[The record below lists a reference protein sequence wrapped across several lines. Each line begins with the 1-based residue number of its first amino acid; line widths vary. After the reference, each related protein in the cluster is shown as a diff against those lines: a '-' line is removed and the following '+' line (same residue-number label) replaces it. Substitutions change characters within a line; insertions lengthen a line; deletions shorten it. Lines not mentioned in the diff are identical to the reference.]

1 MLGSMMLS
9 SRILGLW
16 YLYLVYYSLSTDKV
30 SRGNVSLMFT
40 GEIDFEWPLELFLE
54 NPEKFIR
61 EMDTCVGSLREEKEQ
76 FILRGILPYLEQV
89 MWGKS
94 AANKVD
100 TYKIL
105 AQASCSRSSCDVVKH
120 SLHHL
125 QHLLYRDSID
135 CCKQNLLSVEKIIR
149 SSIVSPNGVFREE
162 SDPMRLLR
170 LSVYRCILSELII
183 HQIQSG
189 FSRIDL
195 QNNLKQLEE
204 LKVYFN
210 QINLKKK
217 DILRYLMEFI
227 QEAIDYLLKSPEK
240 KTLEHYLDECKA
252 LCANKQI
259 EEKTLIQ
266 GLKSSKVK
274 WFHLHCVLY
283 YLHGQVGAL
292 SFRNMYLYPSVSRES
307 MIA

>member
-1 MLGSMMLS
+1 
-9 SRILGLW
+9 
-16 YLYLVYYSLSTDKV
+16 
-30 SRGNVSLMFT
+30 MFT
-40 GEIDFEWPLELFLE
+40 GEINFEWPLELFLE
-54 NPEKFIR
+54 NPERFIR

-76 FILRGILPYLEQV
+76 FILRGILPYLEQF

-94 AANKVD
+94 AANNVD

-105 AQASCSRSSCDVVKH
+105 AQASCSRSSRDVVKH

-125 QHLLYRDSID
+125 QHLLYRDSLD

-149 SSIVSPNGVFREE
+149 SSIVSPDGVFREE

-227 QEAIDYLLKSPEK
+227 QEAISYLLKSPEK
-240 KTLEHYLDECKA
+240 KTMKTLKTLEHYLNECKA

-266 GLKSSKVK
+266 GLKKSKVK
-274 WFHLHCVLY
+274 WFDLHCVLY

-292 SFRNMYLYPSVSRES
+292 SFRNIYLYNFFASINHRVL
-307 MIA
+307 MIWHISYTTDVNRGFYL